1 MRGSQRGWYD
11 GRRRQPL
18 IGACFLVL
26 AIGTTKTCCRKVG
39 AAMNSLS
46 VLKIKTVDPH
56 AVDPKSH
63 KQDYVKPKSGP
74 ISLLSV
80 LEADNFR
87 LRQAVVELS
96 LDTLVLREA
105 LKELRPEPRIS
116 GRGD

>member
-1 MRGSQRGWYD
+1 
-11 GRRRQPL
+11 
-18 IGACFLVL
+18 
-26 AIGTTKTCCRKVG
+26 
-39 AAMNSLS
+39 MNSVS
-46 VLKIKTVDPH
+46 VLKIKTVDPQ
-56 AVDPKSH
+56 AVDPKFH

-80 LEADNFR
+80 LEAENFR

>member
-1 MRGSQRGWYD
+1 
-11 GRRRQPL
+11 
-18 IGACFLVL
+18 
-26 AIGTTKTCCRKVG
+26 
-39 AAMNSLS
+39 MNSAS
-46 VLKIKTVDPH
+46 VLTIKTVDPQ

-63 KQDYVKPKSGP
+63 KQDYVEPKSGP

-80 LEADNFR
+80 LEAENFR

>member
-1 MRGSQRGWYD
+1 
-11 GRRRQPL
+11 
-18 IGACFLVL
+18 
-26 AIGTTKTCCRKVG
+26 
-39 AAMNSLS
+39 MNSVS

-80 LEADNFR
+80 LEAENFR

-96 LDTLVLREA
+96 LDALVLREA
-105 LKELRPEPRIS
+105 LKELRPGSRIS
-116 GRGD
+116 GRGIKELD